1 MFAGSPKDA
10 RKKTVV
16 YPDISK
22 TTFIYC
28 LSLIFDFPNVG
39 CLFVFIKPSNFFLK
53 RVVLRIY

>member
-22 TTFIYC
+22 TTFISGVAY
-28 LSLIFDFPNVG
+28 FRDDFAMYADKCNV
-39 CLFVFIKPSNFFLK
+39 L
-53 RVVLRIY
+53 